1 MPDPGNPLAGD
12 LQWLTE
18 LGISADEMREL
29 NICVPGE
36 FTLPNAYYVN
46 TGSPRI
52 VYRGTEE
59 GTLPL
64 VAGRWYSLPKG
75 AVARQPELTRSAV
88 SVARA
93 PRLIG

>member
-1 MPDPGNPLAGD
+1 MEASGD
-12 LQWLTE
+12 SIRRNFGWLTDLGVDEAEMLE
-18 LGISADEMREL
+18 LSP
-29 NICVPGE
+29 CVPGE
-36 FTLPNAYYVN
+36 FTLQSAYYVN

-64 VAGRWYSLPKG
+64 VAGKWYFIPSDTLD
-75 AVARQPELTRSAV
+75 RHPELRRNTV

>member
-1 MPDPGNPLAGD
+1 
-12 LQWLTE
+12 
-18 LGISADEMREL
+18 
-29 NICVPGE
+29 
-36 FTLPNAYYVN
+36 
-46 TGSPRI
+46 

-64 VAGRWYSLPKG
+64 VAGKWYFIPSDT
-75 AVARQPELTRSAV
+75 VDRHPELCRDTV